1 MKIYAKAA
9 IASSVLLIAGTGTAL
24 GLTLASHTAVL
35 PGATVSKTVSTQRA
49 TAEPAAMS
57 AAKPAAMPTPRPTA
71 KPAALAIFTA
81 SGFSGVKPEWIAFS
95 GDAGNVVTS
104 ITWSTWTSVRATGSG
119 TSNIQGCVPN
129 CATGTET
136 PVAATITLYDPVN
149 GKFTAVLEQRDGTE
163 TTSWPQSAAPSNPIV
178 AVPSPTAA
186 GDGLPVGVWFPA
198 GHLNI
203 ACGPPTASTNGLNT
217 SYVEAGNNWI
227 IDNDDPASSPC
238 NS

>member
-35 PGATVSKTVSTQRA
+35 AAPAVSKT
-49 TAEPAAMS
+49 AA
-57 AAKPAAMPTPRPTA
+57 APRPTA
-71 KPAALAIFTA
+71 KPAAKPAAMSAANPTAMPTPSPSARPTPLAIFTA

-104 ITWSTWTSVRATGSG
+104 ITWSTWTSVRATGVG

-136 PVAATITLYDPVN
+136 PVSATITLYDPVN
-149 GKFTAVLEQRDGTE
+149 GKFTAVLEQRDGSE
-163 TTSWPQSAAPSNPIV
+163 TTSWPQNAAATNPV
-178 AVPSPTAA
+178 AAVPS
-186 GDGLPVGVWFPA
+186 
-198 GHLNI
+198 
-203 ACGPPTASTNGLNT
+203 
-217 SYVEAGNNWI
+217 
-227 IDNDDPASSPC
+227 SP
-238 NS
+238 